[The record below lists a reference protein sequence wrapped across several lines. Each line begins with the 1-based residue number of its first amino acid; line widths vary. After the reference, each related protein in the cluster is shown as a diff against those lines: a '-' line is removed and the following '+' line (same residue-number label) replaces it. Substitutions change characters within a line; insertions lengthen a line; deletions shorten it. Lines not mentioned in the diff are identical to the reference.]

1 MQPQKY
7 GGVNLCAF
15 EKGLKMRKLKEYDI
29 SFAGLRQGSHQFD
42 YHIDKHF
49 LELFAFDEVNDIDQ
63 TVTILLEKK
72 SNLMELHFSSKGTVN
87 VNCDLSNEPFDLVV
101 SGTLFLVVKFG
112 EDYNDE
118 DEELLILPQG
128 EHQLNVAQ
136 YIYELIVLSIPAKRV
151 HPDVLSGKMHSEV
164 LDRLEALAPK
174 EYHPTETVDPRW
186 ESLKNLITDK

>member
-7 GGVNLCAF
+7 GGVNLLTF

-29 SFAGLRQGSHQFD
+29 SFAGLKQGSHQFD

-63 TVTILLEKK
+63 IVTVLLEKK

-87 VNCDLSNEPFDLVV
+87 VNCDLSNEPFDLAV

-112 EDYNDE
+112 EEYNDE

-136 YIYELIVLSIPAKRV
+136 YIYELIVLSIPATRV

>member
-1 MQPQKY
+1 
-7 GGVNLCAF
+7 
-15 EKGLKMRKLKEYDI
+15 MRKLKEYDI
-29 SFAGLRQGSHQFD
+29 SFAGLKQGSHQFD

-63 TVTILLEKK
+63 TVTVLLEKK

-87 VNCDLSNEPFDLVV
+87 VNCDLSNEPFDLAV

-112 EDYNDE
+112 EEYNDE

>member
-7 GGVNLCAF
+7 GGANLLAF

-29 SFAGLRQGSHQFD
+29 SFAGLKQGSHQFD

-151 HPDVLSGKMHSEV
+151 HPDVLRGKMHSEV

>member
-7 GGVNLCAF
+7 GGANLLAF

-29 SFAGLRQGSHQFD
+29 SFAGLKQGSHQFD

-72 SNLMELHFSSKGTVN
+72 INLMELHFSSKGTVN

-151 HPDVLSGKMHSEV
+151 HTDVLSGKMHSEV

>member
-7 GGVNLCAF
+7 GGANLLAF

-29 SFAGLRQGSHQFD
+29 SFAGLKQGSHQFD

-63 TVTILLEKK
+63 IVTVLLEKK

-87 VNCDLSNEPFDLVV
+87 VNCDLSNEPFDLAV

-112 EDYNDE
+112 EEYNDE

-136 YIYELIVLSIPAKRV
+136 YIYELIVLSIPTKRV

>member
-7 GGVNLCAF
+7 GGVNLLAF

-29 SFAGLRQGSHQFD
+29 SFAGLKQGSHQFD

-63 TVTILLEKK
+63 IVTVLLEKK

-87 VNCDLSNEPFDLVV
+87 VNCDLSNEPFDLAV

-112 EDYNDE
+112 EEYNDE

-151 HPDVLSGKMHSEV
+151 HPDVLSGEMHSEV